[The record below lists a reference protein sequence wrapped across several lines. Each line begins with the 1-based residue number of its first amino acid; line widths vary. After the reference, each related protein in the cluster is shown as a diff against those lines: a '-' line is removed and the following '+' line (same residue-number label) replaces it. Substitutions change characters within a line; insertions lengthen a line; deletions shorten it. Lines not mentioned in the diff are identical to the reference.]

1 MFQFGEIVLLAFPYT
16 DNSAIKKR
24 PALVLLD
31 TGDGDILVARVTTQS
46 FSSPYEVALS
56 DWEAA
61 GLLAPSFVK
70 INKLATLK
78 TSLVEKKLGKLSEPD
93 LESVRKKWNL
103 VRKSL
108 L

>member
-1 MFQFGEIVLLAFPYT
+1 MFQFGEIVLLAFPFT

-31 TGDGDILVARVTTQS
+31 TGDGDVLVARVTTRS
-46 FSSPYEVALS
+46 YSSAYEITLS

-70 INKLATLK
+70 VNKLATLK
-78 TSLVEKKLGKLSEPD
+78 ISLIERKLGKLADPD
-93 LESVRKKWNL
+93 LEAVREKLNL
-103 VRKSL
+103 VRESIQ
-108 L
+108 

>member
-1 MFQFGEIVLLAFPYT
+1 MFQFGEIVLLAFPFT

-31 TGDGDILVARVTTQS
+31 TEDGDFIAARVTTQS
-46 FSSPYEVALS
+46 FSTEYEIALT

-61 GLLAPSFVK
+61 GLLAPSVVK

-78 TSLVEKKLGKLSEPD
+78 ATLVDRKLGKLTDRD
-93 LESVRKKWNL
+93 LEL
-103 VRKSL
+103 VRGKL
-108 L
+108 NHILDIFR